1 MMNQLKVLIVLY
13 NKKIEESETIMSLSK
28 IVDKIQFMNEIIVW
42 DNSKVIM
49 PEDEQVHLKR
59 ILHPA
64 NVQYIGTGKN
74 TSLSII
80 YNSVIRTLSDK
91 EIFVVLDHDSNLT
104 LAYFKALEDSIEKY
118 PQINLF
124 LPIIKYNKTIVSPAN
139 SWYFK
144 GSYWKEEKFGLIE
157 TKNQNAINSGMAIR
171 AAYLKNDFEGYN
183 ENLAFYGTDSD
194 FMYKYGR
201 QNHYFCVINAVINH
215 TLDFFDN
222 NSIDSKLFRYKEIKK
237 AALINM
243 KQRGFFIYMLCYF
256 YFLIY
261 SIKLIIS
268 FKDIRFLTLK

>member
-1 MMNQLKVLIVLY
+1 MNQLKVLIVLY

-28 IVDKIQFMNEIIVW
+28 IVDKIQFINEIIIW

-49 PEDEQVHLKR
+49 SEDEQVYLKN
-59 ILHPA
+59 IFQPV

-91 EIFVVLDHDSNLT
+91 EILVLLDHDSNLT
-104 LAYFKALEDSIEKY
+104 LAYFEELRGAIEKY

-124 LPIIKYNKTIVSPAN
+124 LPIIKYNGSIVSPAN

-144 GSYWKEEKFGLIE
+144 GSYWKEEKLGLVE

-171 AAYLKNDFEGYN
+171 ATYLKTDFGGYN
-183 ENLAFYGTDSD
+183 EELAFYGTDSD

-201 QNHYFCVINAVINH
+201 QNRYFCVINAVINH
-215 TLDFFDN
+215 TLDFFN
-222 NSIDSKLFRYKEIKK
+222 NDSIDSKLFRYKEIRR

-243 KQRGFFIYMLCYF
+243 KERGFFIYLLCYF